1 MASGVPAGSV
11 VYVVTAAGE
20 SSILNRQQLLGSMP
34 KMLDALSHDES
45 ITIEPVEQSLFT
57 RALLAVRE
65 ATD

>member
-1 MASGVPAGSV
+1 MASGSPTNGI

-20 SSILNRQQLLGSMP
+20 SSILTRPQLLGSMP
-34 KMLDALSHDES
+34 KMLDALAHDES

-65 ATD
+65 AID

>member
-11 VYVVTAAGE
+11 VYIVTAAGE

-34 KMLDALSHDES
+34 KILDALAHDES
-45 ITIEPVEQSLFT
+45 IEIEPVEQSLFT